1 MSIREQLTI
10 SGMPKPR
17 GGARLGAGR
26 KKTTPD
32 TVTIRVCA
40 AVAEQC
46 KAISEEYRRRY
57 DQNKAVGLPAPD
69 ADSI

>member
-1 MSIREQLTI
+1 MRHNQLTI
-10 SGMPKPR
+10 AGTPKPR
-17 GGARLGAGR
+17 GGYRPGAGR

-32 TVTIRVCA
+32 TVTIRVCE

-57 DQNKAVGLPAPD
+57 DQNRELGLPAPD
-69 ADSI
+69 ADDIQ